1 MALERRDGMIDDA
14 FVAAQVDA
22 AAALLGMPLVA
33 ERRAAVIATTARL
46 ASFADDVAAVQ
57 LPFREEPRP

>member
-1 MALERRDGMIDDA
+1 MIDDA
-14 FVAAQVDA
+14 LVAAQVDA
-22 AAALLGMPLVA
+22 AAALLGMPLDA

-46 ASFADDVAAVQ
+46 AAFADDVAAVQ